1 MTIVRNLF
9 LIALAFAAVPAQ
21 AAPRGYYP
29 QPQPYYEAPAQ
40 NALRLQIGGA
50 SLSSPAGVLCD
61 PFYCYAASDQ
71 WSSLLLGGDFDLALG
86 RRGFLNLT
94 IGARELF
101 ASHASG
107 YPNIFE
113 PSVGVTFKFM
123 RGAPVQPRLG
133 VGVGFLFDNTGDSGA
148 SLRLGAGVTF
158 LANAPVGLAVDFTL
172 DVGRLSGYDVT
183 QVQFAI
189 GPEFHF

>member
-1 MTIVRNLF
+1 MTIVRNLC
-9 LIALAFAAVPAQ
+9 LIALALAAVPAQ

-29 QPQPYYEAPAQ
+29 QSQPSYEAPPQ

-61 PFYCYAASDQ
+61 PFVCQVASDQ
-71 WSSLLLGGDFDLALG
+71 WSALTLGGDLDLALG
-86 RRGFLNLT
+86 RGFLNLT
-94 IGARELF
+94 VGARELL
-101 ASHASG
+101 ASHGSG
-107 YPNIFE
+107 YPNILE

-123 RGAPVQPRLG
+123 PGAPVQPRLG
-133 VGVGFLFDNTGDSGA
+133 GGVGFLFDNTGDSGA
-148 SLRLGAGVTF
+148 SLRLGGGLTL
-158 LANAPVGLAVDFTL
+158 LANAPVGLAV
-172 DVGRLSGYDVT
+172 DVT

>member
-1 MTIVRNLF
+1 MTTIRNLF
-9 LIALAFAAVPAQ
+9 LVALAFAAVPAQ

-29 QPQPYYEAPAQ
+29 SPQPYYQAPQ
-40 NALRLQIGGA
+40 NALRIQIGGA

-61 PFYCYAASDQ
+61 PIACSTVSDQ
-71 WSSLLLGGDFDLALG
+71 WSSLLLGGDLDLALG
-86 RRGFLNLT
+86 RGFLNLT
-94 IGARELF
+94 VGARELL
-101 ASHASG
+101 ASHGSG
-107 YPNIFE
+107 YPNILE

-123 RGAPVQPRLG
+123 PGAPVQPRLG
-133 VGVGFLFDNTGDSGA
+133 VGVGFLFDDNGDSGA
-148 SLRLGAGVTF
+148 SLRLGGGLTL
-158 LANAPVGLAVDFTL
+158 LANGPVGLAVDVTL

>member
-9 LIALAFAAVPAQ
+9 LIAVAFAAVPAQ

-29 QPQPYYEAPAQ
+29 PPQPYYQAAPQ
-40 NALRLQIGGA
+40 NAIRLQIGGS

-71 WSSLLLGGDFDLALG
+71 WSALTLGGDVDLALG
-86 RRGFLNLT
+86 RGFLNLT
-94 IGARELF
+94 MGARELI

-107 YPNIFE
+107 YPNILE

-123 RGAPVQPRLG
+123 PGAPVQPRLG
-133 VGVGFLFDNTGDSGA
+133 VGVGLLFDNNGDSGA
-148 SLRLGAGVTF
+148 SLRLGGGLTI
-158 LANAPVGLAVDFTL
+158 LANAPVGLAVDVTL
-172 DVGRLSGYDVT
+172 DVGRLSGYDLT

>member
-1 MTIVRNLF
+1 MNILRNLF

-29 QPQPYYEAPAQ
+29 APQPYYEAPPQ

-61 PFYCYAASDQ
+61 PFACSAVSDQ
-71 WSSLLLGGDFDLALG
+71 WSSLMLGGDLDLALG
-86 RRGFLNLT
+86 RGFLNFT
-94 IGARELF
+94 VGARELL

-107 YPNIFE
+107 YPNILE
-113 PSVGVTFKFM
+113 PAVGLTFKFM

-133 VGVGFLFDNTGDSGA
+133 VGVGFLFDNNGDSGA
-148 SLRLGAGVTF
+148 SLRLGAGVTL

-183 QVQFAI
+183 QAQFAI

>member
-29 QPQPYYEAPAQ
+29 APQPYYEAAPQ

-61 PFYCYAASDQ
+61 QFFCSAVSDQ
-71 WSSLLLGGDFDLALG
+71 WSALMLGGDLDLALG
-86 RRGFLNLT
+86 RGFLNLT
-94 IGARELF
+94 VGARELI

-107 YPNIFE
+107 YPNILE
-113 PSVGVTFKFM
+113 PSVGATFKFM

-133 VGVGFLFDNTGDSGA
+133 VGVGLLFDNNGDSGA
-148 SLRLGAGVTF
+148 SLRLGGGVTF
-158 LANAPVGLAVDFTL
+158 LANGPVGLALDVTL

>member
-1 MTIVRNLF
+1 MTIVRNLC
-9 LIALAFAAVPAQ
+9 LIALALAAAPTH

-29 QPQPYYEAPAQ
+29 TPQPYYQPPQ

-61 PFYCYAASDQ
+61 PFACSAVSDQ
-71 WSSLLLGGDFDLALG
+71 WSSLMLGGDLDLALG
-86 RRGFLNLT
+86 RGFLNLT
-94 IGARELF
+94 VGARELF

-107 YPNIFE
+107 YPNILE
-113 PSVGVTFKFM
+113 PSVGLTFKFM
-123 RGAPVQPRLG
+123 HGAPVQPRLG
-133 VGVGFLFDNTGDSGA
+133 VGVGFLFDDNGDSGA

-172 DVGRLSGYDVT
+172 DVGRLSGYEVT
-183 QVQFAI
+183 QAQFAI